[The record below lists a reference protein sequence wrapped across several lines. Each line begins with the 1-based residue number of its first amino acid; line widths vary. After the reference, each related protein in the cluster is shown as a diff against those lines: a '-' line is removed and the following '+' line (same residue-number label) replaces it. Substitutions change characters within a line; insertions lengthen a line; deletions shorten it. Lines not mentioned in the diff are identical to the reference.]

1 MTVQPIKD
9 HNKIKRMLK
18 VLEDQNP
25 RNALLFRVGL
35 NTILRIQDIL
45 DLKVKDIF
53 HEDGSFREYLS
64 LFERK
69 TRKYKNR
76 QLKNVKLNSLLRK
89 ELKEYVEFFELTP
102 EDYIFFSLHNPDNNL
117 DRIQAWRMLKKAAE
131 KVGIKNF
138 GTHSMRKTLAWTIYK
153 QTKDI
158 SLVMIMLNHQSPKMT
173 LRYLG
178 ITQESID
185 KTYEEFAI
193 G

>member
-9 HNKIKRMLK
+9 HNKIHRMLK

-45 DLKVKDIF
+45 DLKVNNIF
-53 HEDGSFREYLS
+53 HDDGRFRLYLS

-69 TRKYKNR
+69 TRKSKSRQMKNI
-76 QLKNVKLNSLLRK
+76 KLNSLLRK
-89 ELKEYVEFFELTP
+89 ELKEYVEFFELTS

-117 DRIQAWRMLKKAAE
+117 DRVEAWRMLKKAAD
-131 KVGIKNF
+131 KVGIENF

-158 SLVMIMLNHQSPKMT
+158 SLVMIMLNHNSPKTT

-185 KTYEEFAI
+185 KRYEEFAI
-193 G
+193 

>member
-9 HNKIKRMLK
+9 KRKLQRMMK

-45 DLKVKDIF
+45 DLKVNNIF
-53 HEDGSFREYLS
+53 HDDGRFRLYLS

-69 TRKYKNR
+69 TRKSKSRQMKNI
-76 QLKNVKLNSLLRK
+76 KLNSLLRK
-89 ELKEYVEFFELTP
+89 ELKEYVEFFELTS

-117 DRIQAWRMLKKAAE
+117 DRVEAWRMLKKAAD
-131 KVGIKNF
+131 KVGIENF
-138 GTHSMRKTLAWTIYK
+138 GTHSMSKTLAWTIYK

-158 SLVMIMLNHQSPKMT
+158 SLVMIMLNHNSPKTT

>member
-1 MTVQPIKD
+1 
-9 HNKIKRMLK
+9 MLK
-18 VLEDQNP
+18 VLDDQNP

-53 HEDGSFREYLS
+53 HRDGSYREYLS

-89 ELKEYVEFFELTP
+89 EIKDYVDLFELKP
-102 EDYIFFSLHNPDNNL
+102 EDYIFFSLHNPEKNL
-117 DRIQAWRMLKKAAE
+117 DRIEAWRILKKASG

-158 SLVMIMLNHQSPKMT
+158 SLVMIMLNHHSPRTT

>member
-9 HNKIKRMLK
+9 PKKIQRMLK
-18 VLEDQNP
+18 VLDDQNP

-53 HEDGSFREYLS
+53 HEDGSYREYLS

-89 ELKEYVEFFELTP
+89 QIKDYVDLFELKP
-102 EDYIFFSLHNPDNNL
+102 EDYIFFSLHNPEKNL
-117 DRIQAWRMLKKAAE
+117 DRIEAWRILKKASG

-158 SLVMIMLNHQSPKMT
+158 SLVMIMLNHHSPRTT

>member
-9 HNKIKRMLK
+9 KRKLQRMMK

-45 DLKVKDIF
+45 DLKVNNIF
-53 HEDGSFREYLS
+53 HDDGRFRLYLS

-69 TRKYKNR
+69 TRKSKSRQMKNI
-76 QLKNVKLNSLLRK
+76 KLNSLLRK
-89 ELKEYVEFFELTP
+89 ELKEYVEFFELTS

-117 DRIQAWRMLKKAAE
+117 DRVEAWRMLKKAAD
-131 KVGIKNF
+131 KVGIENF
-138 GTHSMRKTLAWTIYK
+138 GTHSMRKPLAWTIYK

-158 SLVMIMLNHQSPKMT
+158 SLVMIMLNHNSPKTT

-193 G
+193 

>member
-9 HNKIKRMLK
+9 KHKIQRMLK
-18 VLEDQNP
+18 VLEDDNP

-45 DLKVKDIF
+45 DLKVKNIF
-53 HEDGSFREYLS
+53 HDDGRFRLYLS

-69 TRKYKNR
+69 TRKNKGRRMKNI
-76 QLKNVKLNSLLRK
+76 KLNSLLRK
-89 ELKEYVEFFELTP
+89 AIKEYVEFFELSL
-102 EDYIFFSLHNPDNNL
+102 EDYIFFSLLDPDKNL
-117 DRIQAWRMLKKAAE
+117 DRVQAWRILKRAAD
-131 KVGIKNF
+131 KVGIDNF

-158 SLVMIMLNHQSPKMT
+158 SLVMIMLNHNSPKTT

-185 KTYEEFAI
+185 NTYEEFAI

>member
-9 HNKIKRMLK
+9 KHKIQRMLK
-18 VLEDQNP
+18 VLEEDNP

-45 DLKVKDIF
+45 DLKVKNIF
-53 HEDGSFREYLS
+53 HDDGRFRLYLS

-69 TRKYKNR
+69 TRKNKGRRMKNI
-76 QLKNVKLNSLLRK
+76 KLNSLLRK
-89 ELKEYVEFFELTP
+89 AIKEYVEFFELSL
-102 EDYIFFSLHNPDNNL
+102 EDYIFFSLLDPDKNL
-117 DRIQAWRMLKKAAE
+117 DRVQAWRILKRAAD
-131 KVGIKNF
+131 KVGIDNF

-158 SLVMIMLNHQSPKMT
+158 SLVMIMLNHNSPKTT

-185 KTYEEFAI
+185 NTYEEFSI

>member
-9 HNKIKRMLK
+9 KRKLQRMIK

-45 DLKVKDIF
+45 DLKVNNIF
-53 HEDGSFREYLS
+53 HDDGRFRLYLS

-69 TRKYKNR
+69 TRKNKSRQMKNI
-76 QLKNVKLNSLLRK
+76 KLNSLLRK
-89 ELKEYVEFFELTP
+89 ELKEYVEFFELTS
-102 EDYIFFSLHNPDNNL
+102 EDYIFFSLHNPDNSL
-117 DRIQAWRMLKKAAE
+117 DRVEAWRMLKKAAD
-131 KVGIKNF
+131 KVGIENF

-158 SLVMIMLNHQSPKMT
+158 SLVMIMLNHNSPKTT

-193 G
+193 

>member
-9 HNKIKRMLK
+9 KRKLLRMLK
-18 VLEDQNP
+18 VLEDDNP

-45 DLKVKDIF
+45 DLKVNNIF
-53 HEDGSFREYLS
+53 HDDGRFRLYLS
-64 LFERK
+64 LYERK
-69 TRKYKNR
+69 TRKTKSRLMKNI
-76 QLKNVKLNSLLRK
+76 KLNSLLRK
-89 ELKEYVEFFELTP
+89 AIKEYVEFFELSL
-102 EDYIFFSLHNPDNNL
+102 EDYIFFSLLDPDKSL
-117 DRIQAWRMLKKAAE
+117 DRVQAWRILKRAAD
-131 KVGIKNF
+131 KVGIDNF

-158 SLVMIMLNHQSPKMT
+158 SLVMIMLNHNSPKTT

>member
-9 HNKIKRMLK
+9 KRKLQRMMK

-45 DLKVKDIF
+45 DLKVNNIF
-53 HEDGSFREYLS
+53 HDDGRFRLYLS

-69 TRKYKNR
+69 TRKSKSRQMKNI
-76 QLKNVKLNSLLRK
+76 KLNSLLRK
-89 ELKEYVEFFELTP
+89 ELKEYVEFFELTS

-117 DRIQAWRMLKKAAE
+117 DRVEAWRMLKKAAD
-131 KVGIKNF
+131 KVGIENF

-158 SLVMIMLNHQSPKMT
+158 SLVMIMLNHNSPKTT

>member
-9 HNKIKRMLK
+9 KHKIQRMLK
-18 VLEDQNP
+18 VLEEDNP

-45 DLKVKDIF
+45 DLKVKNIF
-53 HEDGSFREYLS
+53 HDDGRFRLYLS

-69 TRKYKNR
+69 TRKNKGRRMKNI
-76 QLKNVKLNSLLRK
+76 KLNSLLRK
-89 ELKEYVEFFELTP
+89 AIKEYVEFFELSL
-102 EDYIFFSLHNPDNNL
+102 EDYIFFSLLDPDKNL
-117 DRIQAWRMLKKAAE
+117 DRVQAWRILKRAAD
-131 KVGIKNF
+131 KVGIDNF

-158 SLVMIMLNHQSPKMT
+158 SLVMIMLNHQSPKTT

>member
-9 HNKIKRMLK
+9 KHKIQRMLK
-18 VLEDQNP
+18 VVEEDNP

-45 DLKVKDIF
+45 DLKVKNIF
-53 HEDGSFREYLS
+53 HDDGRFRLYLS

-69 TRKYKNR
+69 TRKNKGR
-76 QLKNVKLNSLLRK
+76 RMKTIKLNSLLRK
-89 ELKEYVEFFELTP
+89 AIKEYVEFFELSL
-102 EDYIFFSLHNPDNNL
+102 EDYIFFSLLDPDKNL
-117 DRIQAWRMLKKAAE
+117 DRVQAWRILKRAAD
-131 KVGIKNF
+131 KVGIDNF

-158 SLVMIMLNHQSPKMT
+158 SLVMIMLNHNSPKTT

>member
-9 HNKIKRMLK
+9 KRKLLRMLK
-18 VLEDQNP
+18 VLEDDSP

-45 DLKVKDIF
+45 DLKVKNIF
-53 HEDGSFREYLS
+53 HDDGRFRLYLS

-69 TRKYKNR
+69 TRKTKSRLMKNI
-76 QLKNVKLNSLLRK
+76 KLNSLLRIAIK
-89 ELKEYVEFFELTP
+89 DYVEFFELSL
-102 EDYIFFSLHNPDNNL
+102 EDYIFFSMLDPDKNL
-117 DRIQAWRMLKKAAE
+117 DRVQAWRILKRAAD
-131 KVGIKNF
+131 KVGIENF
-138 GTHSMRKTLAWTIYK
+138 GTHSMRKTLAWSIYK

-158 SLVMIMLNHQSPKMT
+158 SLVMIMLNHNSPKTT

-185 KTYEEFAI
+185 NTYEEFAI